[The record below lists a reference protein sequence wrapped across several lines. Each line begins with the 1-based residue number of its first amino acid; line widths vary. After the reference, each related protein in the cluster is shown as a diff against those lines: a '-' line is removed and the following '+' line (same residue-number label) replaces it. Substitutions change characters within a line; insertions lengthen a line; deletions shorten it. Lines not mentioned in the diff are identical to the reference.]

1 MYSTFFLKITVDLVR
16 RVEKAG
22 FKALVFTVDDP
33 NFGKRCANIRNQF
46 KLPPHLNLANFTN
59 YSDPNFDPRLRDP
72 TLTWEG
78 ISWLKT
84 ITNLPIIVKGI
95 LHPEDA
101 ILAVKQG
108 VKGDFFQNHSI
119 LKGTYLIAKCVK

>member
-1 MYSTFFLKITVDLVR
+1 M
-16 RVEKAG
+16 
-22 FKALVFTVDDP
+22 
-33 NFGKRCANIRNQF
+33 
-46 KLPPHLNLANFTN
+46 
-59 YSDPNFDPRLRDP
+59 RDP
-72 TLTWEG
+72 TLTWDG

-108 VKGDFFQNHSI
+108 VKGTLVIFKYLKPCTVVYRSTLLCSI
-119 LKGTYLIAKCVK
+119 LISFEPGNF

>member
-1 MYSTFFLKITVDLVR
+1 MKFTDLYQ
-16 RVEKAG
+16 
-22 FKALVFTVDDP
+22 
-33 NFGKRCANIRNQF
+33 RCANIRNQF
-46 KLPPHLNLANFTN
+46 KLPAHLKLANFTN

-84 ITNLPIIVKGI
+84 RTNLPIIVKGI

-108 VKGDFFQNHSI
+108 VKGTLVIFKY
-119 LKGTYLIAKCVK
+119 LKPCTVVYRFISKNWNDI